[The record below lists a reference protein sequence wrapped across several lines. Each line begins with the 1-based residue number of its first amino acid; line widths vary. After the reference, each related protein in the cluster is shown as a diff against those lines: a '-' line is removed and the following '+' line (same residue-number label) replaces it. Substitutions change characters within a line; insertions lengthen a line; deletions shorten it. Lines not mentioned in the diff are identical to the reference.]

1 MPDYIELS
9 LEILEMLKAQGYH
22 SLIRV
27 NETDF
32 KGEAASDPMHYV
44 VLKPARKDV
53 IEDTEWKG
61 ELYLPILADDV
72 KDMAKNDTPF
82 IDFLLEMDEEMY
94 SNLKIK

>member
-1 MPDYIELS
+1 MANYIELS

-22 SLIRV
+22 SLIQV
-27 NETDF
+27 KETDF
-32 KGEAASDPMHYV
+32 TGEAASDPMYYV
-44 VLKPARKDV
+44 VLKPSRKDV

-82 IDFLLEMDEEMY
+82 IDFLLEMDEEMFID
-94 SNLKIK
+94 LKIK